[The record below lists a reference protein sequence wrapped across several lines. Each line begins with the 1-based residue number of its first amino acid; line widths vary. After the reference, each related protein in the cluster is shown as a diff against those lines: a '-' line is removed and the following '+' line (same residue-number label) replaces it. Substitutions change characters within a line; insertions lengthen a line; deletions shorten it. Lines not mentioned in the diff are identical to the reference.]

1 MEPNVNQYSQRRAR
15 RGLVVYQLVL
25 ILLVLIIVVILV
37 IHFAR
42 GPHGSAPRD
51 TQSQVA
57 GGVLA
62 ASSGIFPT
70 LTRKPKPVEIT
81 FKGCPPRG
89 DGGDAALNR
98 LKNRVDTA
106 GSYVSVPFDSLAGL
120 PWPRRVDRKNRASWA
135 RPDSVAVARYE
146 GLPIAVEGYLAN
158 AKREGPESP
167 NCHGADAEFRDW
179 HIWLVGSP
187 TTDRRGSVV
196 VETTPRVRTNHP
208 TWQLGQLTN
217 AARRHQR
224 VRVSGWLM
232 LDPEHPEQLGKTR
245 GTLWEIHPITRIE
258 IQQRGKWTAL
268 DQLAA
273 SSRNGQH
280 AQGDS
285 AQGDAVDRG
294 GGRTRP

>member
-1 MEPNVNQYSQRRAR
+1 MEPNVNQYSRRRAR

-25 ILLVLIIVVILV
+25 ILLVLIILVIVV

-42 GPHGSAPRD
+42 VSRHGAAHGA
-51 TQSQVA
+51 QSQA
-57 GGVLA
+57 AAGVLA
-62 ASSGIFPT
+62 ASSGVFPT
-70 LTRKPKPVEIT
+70 LARKPEPIEIT

-98 LKNRVDTA
+98 LKNRVDSA
-106 GSYVSVPFDSLAGL
+106 SSYVSVPFDSLVQL
-120 PWPRRVDRKNRASWA
+120 SWPRRVDRKDRANWT
-135 RPDSVAVARYE
+135 RTDSVAVARYE

-196 VETTPRVRTNHP
+196 VETTPRVRAGHP
-208 TWQLGQLTN
+208 SWKLSQLTN

-268 DQLAA
+268 DQLGP
-273 SSRNGQH
+273 SPRNGQH
-280 AQGDS
+280 AQGNS
-285 AQGDAVDRG
+285 AQGDAVDR
-294 GGRTRP
+294 R